1 MEKLNKQQQRWL
13 ALGLL
18 LGLIFLFSAIIF
30 IPWYNALHEKLEN
43 VEREA
48 FKINRYERVI
58 ASKYEVSTGVD
69 QARKKINELNY
80 FFSHET
86 NALAEAELQT
96 RIKEIAQH
104 ANGEISS
111 TQVLPQKDVDNLV
124 RIAVKVKLL
133 GDMEMLRT
141 ILHEIEVEKPFMII
155 DEISIIPR
163 RGRRNRKTRQIEET
177 GKVTVT
183 LEVSSYMRKKSADTN

>member
-18 LGLIFLFSAIIF
+18 LGLIFLASAVIF
-30 IPWYNALHEKLEN
+30 IPWYNALHKKLEG

-48 FKINRYERVI
+48 FKINRYQRVI
-58 ASKYEVSTGVD
+58 RSKNEVSTGIG

-80 FFSHET
+80 FYKHET
-86 NALAEAELQT
+86 RALAEAELQT
-96 RIKEIAQH
+96 RIKEIAQQ
-104 ANGEISS
+104 AKGEISS
-111 TQVLPQKDVDNLV
+111 TQVLPQKDQENLV

-141 ILHEIEVEKPFMII
+141 ILHQIEVEKPFMLI

-177 GKVTVT
+177 GQVTVT

>member
-1 MEKLNKQQQRWL
+1 
-13 ALGLL
+13 
-18 LGLIFLFSAIIF
+18 
-30 IPWYNALHEKLEN
+30 
-43 VEREA
+43 
-48 FKINRYERVI
+48 
-58 ASKYEVSTGVD
+58 
-69 QARKKINELNY
+69 
-80 FFSHET
+80 
-86 NALAEAELQT
+86 
-96 RIKEIAQH
+96 
-104 ANGEISS
+104 
-111 TQVLPQKDVDNLV
+111 LPQKDVDDLV

-183 LEVSSYMRKKSADTN
+183 LEVSSYMRKKSANTN

>member
-1 MEKLNKQQQRWL
+1 MENLTKEQQRWL

-18 LGLIFLFSAIIF
+18 LGLIFLVSTIIF
-30 IPWYNALHEKLEN
+30 IPWYKALNKKLEDI
-43 VEREA
+43 EGQA
-48 FKINRYERVI
+48 FRINRYERII
-58 ASKYEVSTGVD
+58 ASQHDVLAGVEK
-69 QARKKINELNY
+69 ARTEINKLNY
-80 FFSHET
+80 FYKHET
-86 NALAEAELQT
+86 YSLAEAELQT

-104 ANGEISS
+104 GNGEISS
-111 TQVLPQKDVDNLV
+111 TQVLPQKEVEDLV

-141 ILHEIEVEKPFMII
+141 ILHEIEIEKPFMMIE
-155 DEISIIPR
+155 EISIIPR

-183 LEVSSYMRKKSADTN
+183 LEVSSYMRKKSADTD

>member
-1 MEKLNKQQQRWL
+1 MQKLNKQQQRWL

-18 LGLIFLFSAIIF
+18 LGIIFLVSAIIF
-30 IPWYNALHEKLEN
+30 IPWYSAINHKLEN
-43 VEREA
+43 VERVA
-48 FKINRYERVI
+48 FTINRYERVI
-58 ASKYEVSTGVD
+58 ASKHEVSTGVER
-69 QARKKINELNY
+69 ARKKINGLNY
-80 FFSHET
+80 FYNHET
-86 NALAEAELQT
+86 NSLAEAELQT
-96 RIKEIAQH
+96 RIKEIARH

-111 TQVLPQKDVDNLV
+111 TQVLPQKDQDDLV

-133 GDMEMLRT
+133 GDVEMLRT
-141 ILHEIEVEKPFMII
+141 ILYEIEIEKPFMLI

-183 LEVSSYMRKKSADTN
+183 LEVSSYMRKKSADTD